1 VGIGVIG
8 CSNAKA
14 LQRVVQRAD
23 ISAAVIRVRALAV
36 ASMFPSTLSAS
47 LLALPFSVA
56 CLVAPPEAIFPQF
69 GTAAMGDTL
78 VIVNGRLV
86 GLLPAETPDLLA
98 AVFGL
103 LRASLSP
110 WLGKPNAERAD
121 AWSNDEAADPFEV
134 LGVTSA
140 APFESVRA
148 AWRARLAEYHP
159 DRYAQAGAKI
169 RAVAE
174 DESRRLNAA
183 FARIAAQQGGRKLPD
198 V

>member
-1 VGIGVIG
+1 
-8 CSNAKA
+8 
-14 LQRVVQRAD
+14 
-23 ISAAVIRVRALAV
+23 
-36 ASMFPSTLSAS
+36 MFPSTLSAS
-47 LLALPFSVA
+47 LMALPFSVA
-56 CLVAPPEAIFPQF
+56 CLVAPPEALLPNF
-69 GTAAMGDTL
+69 GAASMGDTL

-86 GLLPAETPDLLA
+86 GLLPAETPDLPS

-110 WLGKPNAERAD
+110 WLGQPNAERAD
-121 AWSNDEAADPFEV
+121 AWSSDDAADPFEV
-134 LGVTSA
+134 LGVSPA
-140 APFESVRA
+140 DPFERVRA

-183 FARIAAQQGGRKLPD
+183 FARIAAHRGRITLPD